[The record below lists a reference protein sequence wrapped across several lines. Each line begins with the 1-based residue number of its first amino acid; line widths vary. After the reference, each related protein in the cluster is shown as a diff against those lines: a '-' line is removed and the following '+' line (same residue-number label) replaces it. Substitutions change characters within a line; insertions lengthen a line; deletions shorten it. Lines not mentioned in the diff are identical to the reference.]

1 MALSTMDLHE
11 NRLAPV
17 HDTVSGEGD
26 TSVEIPLGL
35 PVRLTVRLD
44 VRLDARAWT
53 DPPAFVLTIRGELTI
68 ADGLMVRLE
77 FKPSSGARNGND
89 HGRDEWRVLPA
100 GRRLNGG
107 VRELTGIT
115 PGTWLMVRFLDS
127 RGVALDD
134 ERVVGRCVLS

>member
-1 MALSTMDLHE
+1 
-11 NRLAPV
+11 
-17 HDTVSGEGD
+17 
-26 TSVEIPLGL
+26 VEVPLGL

-44 VRLDARAWT
+44 VRLDARAWA
-53 DPPAFVLTIRGELTI
+53 DPPAFVLTMRGEMTM
-68 ADGLMVRLE
+68 ADGLLMRLE
-77 FKPSSGARNGND
+77 FKPSSGSRNGKD
-89 HGRDEWRVLPA
+89 HGSDEWRVLPS

-127 RGVALDD
+127 RGAALDD